1 MLNGKMNAHS
11 LYNACTSEVTKA
23 LAHNDMNLL
32 LMIFSSNISF
42 SAPQNCTL
50 LCPHDHVAKRNELKS
65 YFFQTNKLA
74 SKLWRW

>member
-32 LMIFSSNISF
+32 LMIFSYSVPHKTAHCCALMIM
-42 SAPQNCTL
+42 L
-50 LCPHDHVAKRNELKS
+50 LKEMN
-65 YFFQTNKLA
+65 
-74 SKLWRW
+74 